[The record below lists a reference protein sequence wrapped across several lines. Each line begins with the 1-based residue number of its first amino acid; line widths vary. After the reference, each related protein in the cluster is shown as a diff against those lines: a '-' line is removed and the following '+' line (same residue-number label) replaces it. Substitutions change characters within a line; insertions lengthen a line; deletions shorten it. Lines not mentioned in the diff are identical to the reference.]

1 MTEFDFGTMPQT
13 RETWRVS
20 FINFF
25 TKEGKE
31 IDKREAISLLLISLV
46 VAYIKCDQGY
56 GGGESYAYHVC
67 DSRGLVFAG
76 SFASLAEAIA
86 FANPSV
92 YEYRGEK
99 MKVTNG
105 AITIGRFQDGGCFT
119 SFASPE
125 EAEEYWTDVVATISV
140 GDPALNAKID
150 SVMDFRKP

>member
-1 MTEFDFGTMPQT
+1 MASFDFGTMPQT

-31 IDKREAISLLLISLV
+31 IDKREAISLLISSLV

-56 GGGESYAYHVC
+56 GGGVDYAYHVC
-67 DSRGLVFAG
+67 DANGLIFCG
-76 SFASLAEAIA
+76 CFPTLAEAIA

-105 AITIGRFQDGGCFT
+105 AITIGRYQDGGCFT

>member
-1 MTEFDFGTMPQT
+1 MTVFDFGTMPQT
-13 RETWRVS
+13 RETHRVS
-20 FINFF
+20 FVNFF

-31 IDKREAISLLLISLV
+31 IDKREAISLLTKDLV
-46 VAYIKCDQGY
+46 VAYIKCDQKY
-56 GGGESYAYHVC
+56 GGGVDYAYHVC
-67 DSRGLVFAG
+67 DANGLIFCG
-76 SFASLAEAIA
+76 CFPTLAEAIT

-105 AITIGRFQDGGCFT
+105 AITIGYFQDGCFT
-119 SFASPE
+119 SFESPK

>member
-1 MTEFDFGTMPQT
+1 MNFDFGTMPQT

-25 TKEGKE
+25 TKDGQE
-31 IDKREAISLLLISLV
+31 IDKREAISLLTKDLV
-46 VAYIKCDQGY
+46 VAYIKCDNGY
-56 GGGESYAYHVC
+56 VKGESFHYHVC
-67 DSRGLVFAG
+67 DSRGLAFEG
-76 SFASLAEAIA
+76 CFSTLAEAIA

-105 AITIGRFQDGGCFT
+105 AITIGRFQDGCFT
-119 SFASPE
+119 SFESPE
-125 EAEEYWTDVVATISV
+125 EADEYWTDVVATISV
-140 GDPALNAKID
+140 GDPLLCAKID

>member
-1 MTEFDFGTMPQT
+1 MNFDFGTMPQT

-25 TKEGKE
+25 TKDGQE
-31 IDKREAISLLLISLV
+31 IDKREAQNLVREHLV
-46 VAYIKCDQGY
+46 VAYIKRDNGY
-56 GGGESYAYHVC
+56 VKGESFHYHVC
-67 DSRGLVFAG
+67 DANGLTFCG
-76 SFASLAEAIA
+76 CFPTLAEAIS

-92 YEYRGEK
+92 YEYRGK
-99 MKVTNG
+99 TMKVTNG
-105 AITIGRFQDGGCFT
+105 AITIGRYQDGGCFT
-119 SFASPE
+119 SFDSPE